1 MLKLYGI
8 IFKLKNKFS
17 NAFDKLAV
25 IVKER
30 LKKNRQKKKKPN
42 LRIVPIDETE
52 MGEELKTIDELKII
66 KELRMIEEMRRVE
79 HIDSIQALYSFQGDT
94 PVGIVQINNKKG
106 GKGQT
111 NIHTQDDANVNI
123 KSKSTEMV
131 EISSSPSSK
140 QKPTEVRV
148 EEEIQEHPNMVI
160 EYNIQETETDLVTE
174 TELDTE
180 AEQYTETNSQPSS
193 PTKLNDTSSNN
204 VEMSNPNPSQVPAPI
219 PVNIRQPQPIIN
231 NPMMLRQ
238 SNIRGRR
245 GMARMGIKI
254 MR

>member
-8 IFKLKNKFS
+8 IFKLTNKFS

-111 NIHTQDDANVNI
+111 NIHTHDDNVNV

-160 EYNIQETETDLVTE
+160 EYNMPEAEMETESELV
-174 TELDTE
+174 TE

-204 VEMSNPNPSQVPAPI
+204 VEMSNPNPSQVPAPAPV

-231 NPMMLRQ
+231 NPMMLQRN
-238 SNIRGRR
+238 SVRGRR